1 MANRACLTGLAAAVD
16 IDLDVEGGIVGG
28 RFTGRARVFEGE
40 PALIAALEDSPDSFS
55 DGDVAIV
62 RYEGPRGAPGM
73 PEMLDPTSRLT
84 ALCRARDITI
94 ALMTDGRFSGGSV
107 GLVVGHVSPE
117 AFLGGPIALLRDG
130 DTITIDL
137 NDDRLECLELD
148 DNATRSQRAREW
160 TDAVAAN
167 GGVHPDAPVVTS
179 RVLSRIRATA
189 SSALRGAGVTND

>member
-1 MANRACLTGLAAAVD
+1 
-16 IDLDVEGGIVGG
+16 
-28 RFTGRARVFEGE
+28 
-40 PALIAALEDSPDSFS
+40 
-55 DGDVAIV
+55 
-62 RYEGPRGAPGM
+62 
-73 PEMLDPTSRLT
+73 
-84 ALCRARDITI
+84 
-94 ALMTDGRFSGGSV
+94 MTDGRFSGGSV

-117 AFLGGPIALLRDG
+117 AFLGGPIALLREG

-137 NDDRLECLELD
+137 NDDRLECRELD
-148 DNATRSQRAREW
+148 DTATRSQQRACEW

>member
-1 MANRACLTGLAAAVD
+1 
-16 IDLDVEGGIVGG
+16 
-28 RFTGRARVFEGE
+28 
-40 PALIAALEDSPDSFS
+40 
-55 DGDVAIV
+55 
-62 RYEGPRGAPGM
+62 M

-130 DTITIDL
+130 DSITIDL
-137 NDDRLECLELD
+137 NDDRLDCRELD
-148 DNATRSQRAREW
+148 DTATREQRARSGRMPW
-160 TDAVAAN
+160 PAN

-189 SSALRGAGVTND
+189 SSALQGAGVTND